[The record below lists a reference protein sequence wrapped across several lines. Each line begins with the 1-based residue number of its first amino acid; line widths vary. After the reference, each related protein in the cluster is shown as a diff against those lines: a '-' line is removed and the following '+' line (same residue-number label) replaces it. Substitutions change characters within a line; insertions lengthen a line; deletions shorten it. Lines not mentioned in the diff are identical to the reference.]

1 MPVERVSRGFK
12 DISMS
17 FEVNP
22 INNDIIGVKN
32 DTAIAR
38 SIRNLVFTVPGERFF
53 NEDLGS
59 KVSQVLFDTV
69 DDISA
74 ASIKDE
80 IEETIIKYEPRVELK
95 DIRVEPDF
103 DNHNFNVTIVYD
115 VVGIDEAQ
123 FFDSHLIK
131 MCKKL
136 ANKNTRVI
144 VAGLDSDYR
153 GSPFGPMP
161 DIMCESDYLDKL
173 TAICVTC
180 GNPASF
186 TQRITEQL
194 EQVVIGETDIYEAR
208 CRNCFEPPKK

>member
-1 MPVERVSRGFK
+1 MPVERISRGFK
-12 DISMS
+12 DLSMS

-22 INNDIIGVKN
+22 INDDLISVKN
-32 DTAIAR
+32 RTAIAR

-103 DNHNFNVTIVYD
+103 DNLNFNVTIVYD
-115 VVGIDEAQ
+115 VVGIDALTQ
-123 FFDSHLIK
+123 QLNFALQS
-131 MCKKL
+131 
-136 ANKNTRVI
+136 TR
-144 VAGLDSDYR
+144 
-153 GSPFGPMP
+153 
-161 DIMCESDYLDKL
+161 
-173 TAICVTC
+173 
-180 GNPASF
+180 
-186 TQRITEQL
+186 
-194 EQVVIGETDIYEAR
+194 
-208 CRNCFEPPKK
+208 